1 MFRTL
6 KKIAESIHFASCACQ
21 VRQGHR
27 RVDTAY
33 RGAGI
38 GKIGKTK
45 KVRAK
50 RLNKEG
56 KTKKGLIIIS
66 NIILDGRWNRGE
78 VS

>member
-33 RGAGI
+33 RGARI
-38 GKIGKTK
+38 CKIGRSKMVRQKILDK
-45 KVRAK
+45 KF
-50 RLNKEG
+50 
-56 KTKKGLIIIS
+56 KTKKGLIIIY
-66 NIILDGRWNRGE
+66 NIILDGH
-78 VS
+78 

>member
-38 GKIGKTK
+38 GNI
-45 KVRAK
+45 
-50 RLNKEG
+50 G
-56 KTKKGLIIIS
+56 KTKKGLIIIF
-66 NIILDGRWNRGE
+66 NIVLHGRWNKGE